1 MCGIAGIVGDGSSDA
16 RRESVSRM
24 TARLAHRGPDG
35 EGFHHG
41 SSVSLGHR
49 RLAIIDPQS
58 GRQPLCNE
66 DESVWLTFNG
76 EIYNYQSLREELI
89 AAGHQF
95 RTNSDSE
102 VIVHSYEQ
110 WGPDCVQRFR
120 GMFAFAIVDHNTRR
134 VMIARDQLGIK
145 PLYYRVDGG
154 KLAFASEIPALLQA
168 CETKPG
174 TNALAIEFFLRYRY
188 IPHPD
193 TAYESISKL
202 PPATYHVYDFQ
213 SNLITE
219 REYWKLAITAN
230 DSARSSTPSPD
241 QWLEE
246 FEHTLMESVQTHLVA
261 DVPFGAFLSGGVD
274 STLVVLCMAK
284 LLGKEV
290 RAYTIDFEEAGY
302 SENRFASEAA
312 RRLGVELCS
321 EVVRPNVVDTL
332 QRLFANYGEPFADTS
347 AVPTWC
353 VSELARRDV
362 PMVLSGDGADEAF
375 AGYSRY
381 GDWLDDGFWNDA
393 ANLLRYPKRMVHRL
407 AAATRNG
414 LQINRL
420 ARWQQKFV
428 GMLDRS
434 DRSRLWKP
442 DYRDLVERPCPAFSK
457 AGREA
462 GKLDKLAFA
471 QYVDLKTYLP
481 CDILTKVDIASMQ
494 HGLEV
499 RTPFTDVPMIE
510 FAARLPK
517 QERCGASG
525 ERRLKSLPKR
535 LLNRTFPATFVDRKK
550 MGFAIPEAAWMQRGN
565 PVRQCFDDLL
575 ASPGS
580 PMFDLFERGT
590 IEAMRNEFDSR
601 GVHATALWSIF
612 ALSFWMHEQSECH
625 FVRKAA

>member
-1 MCGIAGIVGDGSSDA
+1 MCGIAGIVGDGSSDTRKVA
-16 RRESVSRM
+16 VSRM
-24 TARLAHRGPDG
+24 TASLAHRGPDG
-35 EGFHHG
+35 EGFYHS

-58 GRQPLCNE
+58 GKQPLCNE

-76 EIYNYQSLREELI
+76 EIYNYQTLREELI

-102 VIVHSYEQ
+102 VIVHAYEQ
-110 WGPDCVQRFR
+110 WGADCVQRFR
-120 GMFAFAIVDHNTRR
+120 GMFAFAIVDHNAHR

-145 PLYYRVDGG
+145 PLYYCVHGG
-154 KLAFASEIPALLQA
+154 TLAFASEIPALLQS
-168 CETKPG
+168 CETRPAP
-174 TNALAIEFFLRYRY
+174 NALAIEFFLRYRY
-188 IPHPD
+188 IPQPD
-193 TAYESISKL
+193 TAYESLFKM
-202 PPATYHVYDFQ
+202 PPATYQIYDFQ
-213 SNLITE
+213 GNLITQQ
-219 REYWKLAITAN
+219 EYWKLDTTPAEP
-230 DSARSSTPSPD
+230 SAASGVSAD

-246 FEHTLMESVQTHLVA
+246 FEHTLMESVQSHLVA
-261 DVPFGAFLSGGVD
+261 DVPFGAFLSGGID

-284 LLGKEV
+284 LLGKDV
-290 RAYTIDFEEAGY
+290 RAYTIDFEEASY

-312 RRLGVELCS
+312 RRLGVELHC

-332 QRLFANYGEPFADTS
+332 QQLFTNYGEPFADTS

-375 AGYSRY
+375 AGYGRY
-381 GDWLDDGFWNDA
+381 GTWLDDGFWNDA
-393 ANLLRYPKRMVHRL
+393 TNLLRYPKRMIQRL
-407 AAATRNG
+407 AEAARSG
-414 LQINRL
+414 FQPSRL

-434 DRSRLWKP
+434 DRSRLWQP
-442 DYRDLVERPCPAFSK
+442 DYRELVEQPCPAFTK
-457 AGREA
+457 ADREA

-481 CDILTKVDIASMQ
+481 GDILTKVDIASMQ

-499 RTPFTDVPMIE
+499 RTPFTDVRMIE
-510 FAARLPK
+510 FAARLP
-517 QERCGASG
+517 QQQRCGAPG
-525 ERRLKSLPKR
+525 QRRLKALPKR
-535 LLNRTFPATFVDRKK
+535 MLNRTFPDAFVDRKK
-550 MGFAIPEAAWMQRGN
+550 MGFAIPEAAWMQKGN

-580 PMFDLFERGT
+580 PMFDMFEQGT
-590 IEAMRNEFDSR
+590 IQQMRDEFDTR
-601 GVHATALWSIF
+601 GIHATALWSVF
-612 ALSFWMHEQSECH
+612 ALSFWMNAQSESH
-625 FVRKAA
+625 SVRKAA